1 MAGPSRDDDELERLQ
16 RDLWEARHGHGGPG
30 EHDFTPYPSL
40 IARADALG
48 DRRTMFTARLDAAM
62 AAASWG
68 PSVDQLTLV
77 AWMLADLDAR
87 GPELRLHEYE
97 MFEVYVN
104 LADVVM
110 NAIELPAM
118 GFDQIRALV
127 ADWTVRATAGG
138 YDPSAVEAYVEAE
151 IALHQGDPGRAV
163 EIMEPMLGTPPPPG
177 FCDDWI
183 EACLTRYY
191 AEAGR
196 DHDAVS
202 LGEGGLADNGNR
214 CGFFPAEPSYPL
226 VGPYARAGRR
236 DDVVTA
242 VRAVDRVWR
251 HPAMI
256 GRAAESLIGLLHV
269 DELATAHQLVLRHLD
284 RIDEAFSPMTELQQA
299 TAIGAVFASVA
310 AIDPDSVVAQRIS
323 PSQPA
328 RVRPVGEL
336 ADEFATRA
344 RELAQ
349 RFDIRNR
356 TTAISDRTERLLAVR
371 GGGYPESEVVPVA
384 RRDAAGLLSGMFVF
398 RPVSERRAE
407 QCAELLRDKLSDL
420 TELERVRA
428 EQALAWDRRRTDP
441 DLSVAELRTAAE
453 RASAIGRPHW
463 AMQSR
468 LLADALE
475 VDLSA
480 GSSLPAADAVP
491 DPGWEPERQA
501 NIWNI
506 RAMLISGTDTSAAI
520 ATLDRGLAVLADPDA
535 AVRLREGAGSP
546 VADSWMLKATMHR
559 ARANLR
565 GSQDLEFAD
574 DADAAVSAARRA
586 VASATGS
593 DQRMEARAELVEAL
607 RLASA
612 DQQQRDPAGVEPL
625 LDEAL
630 THSRYVQRAEVLMHR
645 YEIRLAAGDLGGAVD
660 DAEHARAV
668 LTVEGLAHTA
678 DSVALDLAGVM
689 VERGDDAQSV
699 IDIVG
704 PVTDRMT
711 ALGDDY
717 HADRGR
723 RVMATAQS
731 RAGLHAE
738 AAMTVTAVLETL
750 PPDSPEDDR
759 ARLLR
764 FRADERD
771 AVDDAPAAIVDYLAA
786 ADVFE
791 AIGAVVDAVD
801 ALRRAAMASHTLHD
815 VAVAEAHLARA
826 GRLLAVLPDG
836 PETVYTRAQVDIAA
850 ADLRAAE
857 DPDGARV
864 LLAAALEAA
873 RHNGWIPLVVA
884 ACASAAWVEYQ
895 QDDRQAADARIA
907 EGLSYAPDDSTLL
920 DMRTFIGELPD

>member
-1 MAGPSRDDDELERLQ
+1 MIGPSRSDDELERLR
-16 RDLWEARHGHGGPG
+16 RDLWEARYGHAGLGQ
-30 EHDFTPYPSL
+30 HDFTPYPSL

-48 DRRTMFTARLDAAM
+48 DRRVMFTARLDAAM
-62 AAASWG
+62 SVSSWG

-77 AWMLADLDAR
+77 AWMLADLDTR
-87 GPELRLHEYE
+87 GAELGLRENEMYE
-97 MFEVYVN
+97 VFVM

-110 NAIELPAM
+110 TAVDLPAM

-127 ADWTVRATAGG
+127 ADWTSRATVAG
-138 YDPSAVEAYVEAE
+138 YPTSAVEAYVEAE

-163 EIMEPMLGTPPPPG
+163 DIMEPIVGTPPPPG
-177 FCDDWI
+177 WCADWL
-183 EACLTRYY
+183 EAGLTRLY

-196 DHDAVS
+196 DGDAIS
-202 LGEGGLADNGNR
+202 LGEGGLVDTGNR

-226 VGPYARAGRR
+226 IGPYVRAGRR
-236 DDVVTA
+236 DDVIAA
-242 VRAVDRVWR
+242 VHAVDRVWR
-251 HPAMI
+251 EPSMM
-256 GRAAESLIGLLHV
+256 GRAAESLIGLLQV
-269 DELATAHQLVLRHLD
+269 DELSTAHQLVLRHLD

-310 AIDPDSVVAQRIS
+310 SVDPDTVVAQRVS

-336 ADEFATRA
+336 ADEFAARA
-344 RELAQ
+344 RDLAQ
-349 RFDIRNR
+349 RFDIRNQN
-356 TTAISDRTERLLAVR
+356 TVVSDRTEWLLAVR
-371 GGGYPESEVVPVA
+371 GGGGQEAEVVPVT
-384 RRDAAGLLSGMFVF
+384 RRDAAGLLSGMFAF
-398 RPVSERRAE
+398 RAVSDRRAE
-407 QCAELLRDKLSDL
+407 ECADLLRDKVSELS
-420 TELERVRA
+420 EVERGRA
-428 EQALAWDRRRTDP
+428 DQALAWDRRRTDP
-441 DLSVAELRTAAE
+441 DLAVVELRAAAD

-475 VDLSA
+475 VDLTAGFSA
-480 GSSLPAADAVP
+480 PSADLVP

-506 RAMLISGTDTSAAI
+506 RAMLISGADPSAAT
-520 ATLDRGLAVLADPDA
+520 ATLDRGLAVLAHPDA
-535 AVRLREGAGSP
+535 AVRLREGVGSP

-565 GSQDLEFAD
+565 GAQDLEFAD

-586 VASATGS
+586 VASATGP

-612 DQQQRDPAGVEPL
+612 DQQQRDPAGLEPL

-630 THSRYVQRAEVLMHR
+630 IHSRYVQRAEVLMHR
-645 YEIRLAAGDLGGAVD
+645 YEIRLAAGDLDGAVD

-689 VERGDDAQSV
+689 VERGDDPQSV
-699 IDIVG
+699 IGIVG

-738 AAMTVTAVLETL
+738 AATTVTSVLETL
-750 PPDSPEDDR
+750 PPDAPEDDR

-771 AVDDAPAAIVDYLAA
+771 AVDDAVTAIGDYLAA

-791 AIGAVVDAVD
+791 GIGAPVDAVD
-801 ALRRAAMASHTLHD
+801 ALRRAAMASHTLRD
-815 VAVAEAHLARA
+815 VSSAEDHLARA
-826 GRLLAVLPDG
+826 GRLLAALPDG
-836 PETVYTRAQVDIAA
+836 PDTVYTRAQVDIAA
-850 ADLRAAE
+850 AEVRAVA

-884 ACASAAWVEYQ
+884 ACASAAWVEYS
-895 QDDRQAADARIA
+895 QDDRQAAHARIA

-920 DMRTFIGELPD
+920 DMRAFIGDLPD